1 MTPLSDAVD
10 APRRAHCNRKQLT
23 RKNQTAADIAVE
35 KGHTALAER
44 LAELDEEFGKQEKLS
59 YATVEVRPPPDSAL
73 AS

>member
-1 MTPLSDAVD
+1 
-10 APRRAHCNRKQLT
+10 
-23 RKNQTAADIAVE
+23 VE

-73 AS
+73 HVAS